1 MRTINIGETEYTLE
15 YTFAAAEHNQTVQK
29 MFDLFSG
36 AYLFKQTKNPEK
48 TTEEDATEAMINGT
62 SSMVA
67 DIPHIVKTA
76 FYSGLLEN
84 HEDIDEKEAYKLMKQ
99 YMKENKL
106 SFVKLFNDI
115 KECMEEDGFF
125 DLSGLTEMLEEMNRG
140 IEENLNQKQKQPKK
154 PTDHKKKQTSTK

>member
-29 MFDLFSG
+29 MFDLMSG
-36 AYLFKQTKNPEK
+36 AYIFKQTKNPKK

-99 YMKENKL
+99 YMRENKL
-106 SFVKLFNDI
+106 SFVQLFNDI

-125 DLSGLTEMLEEMNRG
+125 DLSGLTEMLEEMNKG
-140 IEENLNQKQKQPKK
+140 IEEDLKQKQPKK